1 MKGSFNEKSLLA
13 YSEMVAEKID
23 VDFAEGEVY
32 DFTRCVRANGSF
44 YGTSG
49 RCRQGSPAGPK
60 EEEAPKVRQ
69 GRGDVDHLA
78 TAADKKSAL
87 DAIRNEAAK
96 RAAAG
101 DEKGVDAAIKAYARL
116 AKAQT
121 KEGAS
126 KRSQVD
132 LVTPQKQ
139 GQADVDR
146 MKKYLQEESDKL
158 KNLNDA
164 QKQNPSRSNDP
175 DVVSRKKVL
184 ERNVAA
190 VEKQLKAQTKEEE
203 APKTTVAAKTAP
215 TIGELAAT
223 RKQLSDKWQDTRAA
237 ASKAQNEHKFLTQR
251 LRGDNSPEAKA
262 QLLKS
267 GKALDK
273 AQQVRDRAQRA
284 WQKVDD
290 KIDRKNAAKKPEAP
304 LRGQNL
310 ANKMMDHVNI
320 SNRVAANHGGAI
332 RTKAAKEE
340 HAAELKKAGVPDRA
354 TLTAA
359 LKAQRD
365 EAKKPQ

>member
-1 MKGSFNEKSLLA
+1 MLGSFNQKSLELFQEA
-13 YSEMVAEKID
+13 MSKSMFS
-23 VDFAEGEVY
+23 DFSEGESY
-32 DFTRCVRANGSF
+32 DFTTCIRPDGSA
-44 YGTSG
+44 YGTG
-49 RCRQGSPAGPK
+49 GKCRKGTEGKAK
-60 EEEAPKVRQ
+60 EKEAP
-69 GRGDVDHLA
+69 
-78 TAADKKSAL
+78 
-87 DAIRNEAAK
+87 
-96 RAAAG
+96 
-101 DEKGVDAAIKAYARL
+101 
-116 AKAQT
+116 
-121 KEGAS
+121 

-139 GQADVDR
+139 GHADVDR
-146 MKKYLQEESDKL
+146 MKKYFKDESDKL

-184 ERNVAA
+184 ERNIAA
-190 VEKQLKAQTKEEE
+190 VEKQLKDLERSAKLEKNIEKEE
-203 APKTTVAAKTAP
+203 K
-215 TIGELAAT
+215 
-223 RKQLSDKWQDTRAA
+223 
-237 ASKAQNEHKFLTQR
+237 
-251 LRGDNSPEAKA
+251 
-262 QLLKS
+262 
-267 GKALDK
+267 
-273 AQQVRDRAQRA
+273 
-284 WQKVDD
+284 
-290 KIDRKNAAKKPEAP
+290 AKKPEAP